1 MRKLLL
7 VVMIGIVLAFDVFGA
22 VKEIVSYF
30 EEKEANTNESVTIVY
45 VEE

>member
-7 VVMIGIVLAFDVFGA
+7 VTMIGMVLVFDVFGA
-22 VKEIVSYF
+22 VKEIMSYF
-30 EEKEANTNESVTIVY
+30 EEKETDASVTVVY